1 MTRGSIIIVSWNG
14 EAYLG
19 SCLNAVLAQTSSDDE
34 VIVVDNGSTDGSVTL
49 VRERYPRVHL
59 IENGRNLGFAGGC
72 NTGLRAAQGDVLFMV
87 NQDAALWDGWL
98 EVMCE
103 AIADC
108 TVGVVGCKL
117 LYPDGQTI
125 QHVGGIIRW
134 PRAVPD
140 HWEYGEQD
148 GRLRNEPV
156 DVDYVTGAAWGFR
169 RDIMEQVG
177 ELDEGYWPG
186 YYEEVDYCF
195 RAREA
200 GRRVVYVPAAQAT
213 HIESTTLGQ
222 GSEAFYRAFHR
233 GRLRFVLKR
242 LSPERFLCD
251 FVPAERSWL
260 KEKLVRRERLAMGQ
274 VYLAALMMVPTIYAA
289 REEVGL
295 PSFDVL
301 QQVTEALADL
311 RAEVWSRPSSLQVSG
326 EPGERSLWT
335 RN

>member
-19 SCLNAVLAQTSSDDE
+19 ICLDAVLAQTGSDDE
-34 VIVVDNGSTDGSVTL
+34 VIVVDNGSTDDSVTL

-87 NQDAALWDGWL
+87 NQDAALREGWL

-103 AIADC
+103 ALADR
-108 TVGVVGCKL
+108 TVGVAGCKL
-117 LYPDGQTI
+117 LYPDGRTI
-125 QHVGGIIRW
+125 QHAGGIIRW

-140 HWEYGEQD
+140 HWGYGKQD
-148 GRLRNEPV
+148 EGLWDEPA

-169 RDIMEQVG
+169 RDIVEQVG
-177 ELDEGYWPG
+177 ELDEGYRPG

-213 HIESTTLGQ
+213 HVESTTLGKE
-222 GSEAFYRAFHR
+222 SETYLRAFHR

-242 LSPERFLCD
+242 LSPERFLHD

-260 KEKLVRRERLAMGQ
+260 RGELARSERFVMGRA
-274 VYLAALMMVPTIYAA
+274 YRDALLMVPAIYAA
-289 REEVGL
+289 REEPSQSAFDSLWEVTKGL
-295 PSFDVL
+295 V
-301 QQVTEALADL
+301 DL
-311 RAEVWSRPSSLQVSG
+311 HAEVWRRSSSPQASG
-326 EPGERSLWT
+326 EPGERSL
-335 RN
+335 

>member
-19 SCLNAVLAQTSSDDE
+19 SCLDAILAQTGSDDE
-34 VIVVDNGSTDGSVTL
+34 IIVVDNGSTDDSVTL

-72 NTGLRAAQGDVLFMV
+72 NTGLRVAQGDVLFVV
-87 NQDAALWDGWL
+87 NQDAALRAGWL

-103 AIADC
+103 ALADR
-108 TVGVVGCKL
+108 TVGVAGCKI
-117 LYPDGQTI
+117 LYPDGRTI
-125 QHVGGIIRW
+125 QHAGGIIRW

-140 HWEYGEQD
+140 HWGYGKQD
-148 GRLRNEPV
+148 EGLWDEPA
-156 DVDYVTGAAWGFR
+156 DVDYVTGAAWGFQ
-169 RDIMEQVG
+169 RDLVEQAG

-200 GRRVVYVPAAQAT
+200 GLRVVYVPAAQAT
-213 HIESTTLGQ
+213 HVESTTLGQ

-242 LSPERFLCD
+242 LSPERFLRD
-251 FVPAERSWL
+251 FVPAEQSWL
-260 KEKLVRRERLAMGQ
+260 KEELVRNERLAMGQ
-274 VYLAALMMVPTIYAA
+274 VYLAALLMVPAIYAA
-289 REEVGL
+289 REEAGL
-295 PSFDVL
+295 PAFDVL
-301 QQVTEALADL
+301 QQVTEALANL
-311 RAEVWSRPSSLQVSG
+311 RAEVWRRSSSPQAPE
-326 EPGERSLWT
+326 EPGGRSL
-335 RN
+335 